1 MKGHTRLAVLGFL
14 LTAALISGGC
24 SNDAARTPAAPSPA
38 PAPPAGP
45 SPGPAV
51 GIASDAELLALV
63 TQGQPFTGYVP
74 FPNVDIIRSGSS
86 AHQPFVRVSMNETA
100 FGALQ
105 NGQLPAGSAF
115 PRGSIIFKETLAGA
129 GGPAVVY
136 SIMYK
141 DPNNSNAGSGWLW
154 AEYRPDRSV
163 GYSISNR
170 GGACTGCHALEQGPA
185 HDFVRTFERQRR

>member
-1 MKGHTRLAVLGFL
+1 
-14 LTAALISGGC
+14 
-24 SNDAARTPAAPSPA
+24 
-38 PAPPAGP
+38 
-45 SPGPAV
+45 
-51 GIASDAELLALV
+51 LLALV

-100 FGALQ
+100 FGILQ
-105 NGQLPAGSAF
+105 NGQLSAGSAF

-129 GGPAVVY
+129 GGAAVVY

-141 DPNNSNAGSGWLW
+141 DPSNSNAGNGWLW

-170 GGACTGCHALEQGPA
+170 GGACTGCHALEQGPT
-185 HDFVRTFERQRR
+185 HDYVRTFERQRR